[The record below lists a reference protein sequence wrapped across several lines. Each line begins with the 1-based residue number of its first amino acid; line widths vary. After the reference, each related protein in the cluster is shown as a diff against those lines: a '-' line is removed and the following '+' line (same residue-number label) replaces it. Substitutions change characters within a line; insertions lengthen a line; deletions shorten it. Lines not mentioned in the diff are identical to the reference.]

1 MAKHAL
7 TDAEHEPAVPPDER
21 GERGLIAIARESGD
35 EFGIAGLGEVLR
47 AERPPHV
54 LECRGKRSR
63 RAHVE
68 PQGPAVRKL
77 LPGGGGIPSRISA
90 KWFALAPGRS

>member
-1 MAKHAL
+1 MPQHAL
-7 TDAEHEPAVPPDER
+7 TDAEHEPAVPPDEC
-21 GERGLIAIARESGD
+21 GERGLIAIACKAGNEL
-35 EFGIAGLGEVLR
+35 GIAGLGEILR

-90 KWFALAPGRS
+90 KWFALAPSRS